1 MYNYM
6 EKSQYAGMTLKTKP
20 DVGIDPL
27 SHRDLGGV
35 DFVVED
41 WWKNV
46 YGLSWMF
53 SNGNPACMAYAIRSA
68 GKVPVDNDVLY
79 GKVGGFGFLFH
90 ISELE
95 LPEEK

>member
-20 DVGIDPL
+20 NVGIDPL

-53 SNGNPACMAYAIRSA
+53 MAYAIRSA

-79 GKVGGFGFLFH
+79 GKVDGLGFLFH

-95 LPEEK
+95 LPKED